1 MNPEL
6 AFDSIESAHEFVAL
20 VSKVALETKRDI
32 DADIQREISTTAS
45 RRVEALQ
52 IVAHKLGTL
61 ELHLTQTRRI
71 LNDLRS
77 LHRLLFGERSAGVPV
92 ARPKSTGMGKPE
104 AAPAPWSEGS
114 RSGDGPENA
123 VAPQAS
129 PGAAARKRA
138 VSPACD
144 PHPNVVAADAWYIR
158 PEFKSESKA
167 SQTGVLCD
175 AKRG

>member
-20 VSKVALETKRDI
+20 VSKVALETKCDI
-32 DADIQREISTTAS
+32 DADIQREMNPAAS

-52 IVAHKLGTL
+52 IVANKLGTL

-77 LHRLLFGERSAGVPV
+77 LHRLLFGERSTGVPV
-92 ARPKSTGMGKPE
+92 ARPKSTGMAKPE
-104 AAPAPWSEGS
+104 AAAGPSSKGS
-114 RSGDGPENA
+114 RSDVGPENA
-123 VAPQAS
+123 VAPDAS
-129 PGAAARKRA
+129 PCAAVRKRA
-138 VSPACD
+138 VSSSRD
-144 PHPNVVAADAWYIR
+144 PHPNGVAADAWYVR

-175 AKRG
+175 TKRG

>member
-32 DADIQREISTTAS
+32 DADIEREMTPTAS
-45 RRVEALQ
+45 RRVNALQ

-77 LHRLLFGERSAGVPV
+77 RSRNTSGPGVPGF
-92 ARPKSTGMGKPE
+92 ASRPPCALSNGNLPLRRHKTKCVPSLF
-104 AAPAPWSEGS
+104 
-114 RSGDGPENA
+114 
-123 VAPQAS
+123 
-129 PGAAARKRA
+129 
-138 VSPACD
+138 AC
-144 PHPNVVAADAWYIR
+144 
-158 PEFKSESKA
+158 S
-167 SQTGVLCD
+167 L
-175 AKRG
+175 

>member
-20 VSKVALETKRDI
+20 VSKVALETKCDI
-32 DADIQREISTTAS
+32 DADIQRGMSPTAS

-52 IVAHKLGTL
+52 IVANKLGTL

-77 LHRLLFGERSAGVPV
+77 LHRLLFGERSTVIAVVPLE
-92 ARPKSTGMGKPE
+92 STGMAKPE
-104 AAPAPWSEGS
+104 TAAGPSSKRS

-123 VAPQAS
+123 VAAQAS
-129 PGAAARKRA
+129 PRATARKRA
-138 VSPACD
+138 VSSSRD

-175 AKRG
+175 TKRG

>member
-32 DADIQREISTTAS
+32 DADIQREMSPTAS

-61 ELHLTQTRRI
+61 GLHLTQTRRI

-77 LHRLLFGERSAGVPV
+77 LHRLLFGERRTGIAVVPLE
-92 ARPKSTGMGKPE
+92 STGMAKPE
-104 AAPAPWSEGS
+104 TAAGPPSGGS

-123 VAPQAS
+123 VARKPS
-129 PGAAARKRA
+129 VCAAVRKRA
-138 VSPACD
+138 LATARD
-144 PHPNVVAADAWYIR
+144 PHAINQEATDPAPWYIR
-158 PEFKSESKA
+158 PDFKATGPKHKA
-167 SQTGVLCD
+167 AGVL
-175 AKRG
+175 